1 MKLNKIF
8 YLLKVEMVKQNGFL
22 EKFIKLID
30 HIQSHKFV
38 EVDDRIIVF
47 LQISEYI
54 TYIVA
59 CLLIVGS
66 FIYTG
71 KQVYIFYRF
80 KSKKASILMNIRFI
94 FGQILTLALT
104 FILAGHVIKLIH
116 TSSIRTVFLLIIL
129 ILIREFMTSN
139 LDKET
144 KNLFKT
150 YHEQIQM
157 ENEQKKY
164 L

>member
-1 MKLNKIF
+1 M
-8 YLLKVEMVKQNGFL
+8 
-22 EKFIKLID
+22 
-30 HIQSHKFV
+30 IQ
-38 EVDDRIIVF
+38 
-47 LQISEYI
+47 
-54 TYIVA
+54 
-59 CLLIVGS
+59 
-66 FIYTG
+66 
-71 KQVYIFYRF
+71 
-80 KSKKASILMNIRFI
+80 I